1 MFTGTSK
8 SKIDRRSCEDLIQF
22 VVHAGR
28 KGEFGTSRRYT
39 SFIVYLTQCT
49 RFVSDVQLIIFSS

>member
-49 RFVSDVQLIIFSS
+49 RFV